1 MNSGTIQLDQ
11 GSGGRAT
18 HELVEDLFIKFFR
31 NDYLGEMNDSALVA
45 VPSGQIAMTT
55 DSYVVDPIFFPG
67 GNIGSLAVHGTVND
81 LCMLGAKPLYL
92 TAGFILEEGL
102 SLELLSQIV
111 ASMADAAREAKV
123 FIVAGDT
130 KVVPRGKADKIFIN
144 TAGIGVV
151 PPGLKIGGQYAQPGD
166 ALLIN
171 GTIGDHG
178 MAVLCKREGLAF
190 ENEIQSDAASL
201 NDLVAKMLEVCP
213 NIHVLRDPTRGGV
226 ATTLNE
232 IARQSGV
239 GIRLFEEALPIRED
253 VAGACELLGLDPL
266 YVANEGKVLVF
277 VPADAAKVVLQTM
290 LGHPLGGQACQIGE
304 VVATDIGR
312 VFLRTRI
319 GGHRLVDML
328 RGEQLPRIC

>member
-1 MNSGTIQLDQ
+1 MKNLTVQLDQ

-18 HELVEDLFIKFFR
+18 HELVGGLFVEAFR
-31 NDYLGEMNDSALVA
+31 NDFLLELNDSALVRLDGGR
-45 VPSGQIAMTT
+45 VAMTT
-55 DSYVVDPIFFPG
+55 DSYVVDPILFPG

-81 LCMLGAKPLYL
+81 LAMRGAKPLYL

-102 SLELLSQIV
+102 SMETLREVVLAMGQ
-111 ASMADAAREAKV
+111 AAREAGV
-123 FIVAGDT
+123 LIVAGDT

-144 TAGIGVV
+144 TAGVGVV
-151 PPGLKIGGQYAQPGD
+151 PAGVDVAGQNARPGD
-166 ALLIN
+166 AVLIN

-178 MAVLCKREGLAF
+178 MAVLCRREGLAF
-190 ENEIQSDAASL
+190 ENEILSDSASL
-201 NDLVAKMLEVCP
+201 HELVATMLDACP
-213 NIHVLRDPTRGGV
+213 GIHVLRDPTRGGV

-232 IARQSGV
+232 IALQSSV
-239 GIRLFEEALPIRED
+239 GIRLFEEALPVRDD

-266 YVANEGKVLVF
+266 YVANEGKVLAC
-277 VPADAAKVVLQTM
+277 VPAEKAEEILRIM
-290 LGHPLGGQACQIGE
+290 REHPLGTLARCIGE
-304 VVATDIGR
+304 VTEDDPGR

>member
-1 MNSGTIQLDQ
+1 MNSRTIQLDQ

-18 HELVEDLFIKFFR
+18 HELVQDLFV
-31 NDYLGEMNDSALVA
+31 NVLENEYLREMNDSALVK
-45 VPSGQIAMTT
+45 VHDGQIAVTT

-81 LCMLGAKPLYL
+81 LAMRGARPLYL

-102 SLELLSQIV
+102 PLELLAQIV
-111 ASMADAAREAKV
+111 ASMAEAAREAKV
-123 FIVAGDT
+123 LIVAGDT

-151 PPGLKIGGQYAQPGD
+151 PLGVRIGGQYAQAGD
-166 ALLIN
+166 AVLIN

-178 MAVLCKREGLAF
+178 MAVLCKREGLTF
-190 ENEIQSDAASL
+190 ENEIQSDSAAL
-201 NDLVAKMLEVCP
+201 NDLVAKMLDASP
-213 NIHVLRDPTRGGV
+213 RIHVLRDPTRGGV

-232 IARQSGV
+232 IAQQSGV
-239 GIRLFEEALPIRED
+239 GIRLFEEVLPIRGD

-266 YVANEGKVLVF
+266 YVANEGKVLACI
-277 VPADAAKVVLQTM
+277 PADSAAVVLEAMQT
-290 LGHPLGGQACQIGE
+290 HPLGKLACQIGE
-304 VVATDIGR
+304 VVATDTGR